1 MRPAGFA
8 ALMLF
13 FAVCALNIHE
23 VMARRKKC
31 PENSWSEGRIIT
43 ELMSN
48 YTKMLPDT
56 EGAVQVN
63 VELHVQDIGS
73 LNEITADFQIDVLF
87 TQYWWDPSL
96 SFMNHSQCIR
106 NITMEPKFLNS
117 IWSPNT
123 CIINSKASAIHSSP
137 TENVMVIIYENGTV
151 WINHR
156 LSVKAPCA
164 LDLRTF
170 PFDTQ
175 TCSLQFESYSHNNE
189 EVSLHW
195 MEEPITMMNK
205 IQLPDFDLVQF
216 DTKREKSEYPNG
228 NWDQLSVSFTF
239 KRRYG
244 FYILQAYFPTFLTI
258 IVSWVSFCMEPK
270 ALPARTT
277 VGVSSLLA
285 ITMMFGNILKNL
297 PRVSYVKAMDVWML
311 SCISFVF
318 GTMVELAF
326 VCYITRCQPGP
337 KRNGEYGGL
346 HSIPAH
352 YHSMSSSQS
361 SMGGGGGAASPYT
374 MGAAYGCMSGR
385 EAMGSLRYRPHPL
398 ANGVCGSGRGALATA
413 ESTRGSLLTYEQQRQ
428 ANPTGGTN
436 RRASQS
442 VHGGNG
448 SIGGGTGGASAYR
461 QSSPSPPPNG
471 RLLGNGS
478 PPAAPPGATPT
489 ANYEMLSQVP
499 PLTFEQINGYA
510 PAPAYLRPRAKRQ
523 NLFRIAPESVD
534 KMSLVCFPLAFTF
547 FNAVY
552 WWYYLSQTFEN
563 RPLSHIG

>member
-1 MRPAGFA
+1 MRPAG
-8 ALMLF
+8 LVPLLF

-170 PFDTQ
+170 PLRTRK
-175 TCSLQFESYSHNNE
+175 
-189 EVSLHW
+189 VSLHW

-244 FYILQAYFPTFLTI
+244 FYILQAYFPNVPNDHRELGLVLHGAESAAGENDRRRLVAARDHDDGELGDEAGHSSFSFL
-258 IVSWVSFCMEPK
+258 FC
-270 ALPARTT
+270 
-277 VGVSSLLA
+277 SS
-285 ITMMFGNILKNL
+285 GNILKNL

-337 KRNGEYGGL
+337 KRNGDRPWAAVEGR
-346 HSIPAH
+346 
-352 YHSMSSSQS
+352 
-361 SMGGGGGAASPYT
+361 ASPYT

-428 ANPTGGTN
+428 ANPAGGTN

-448 SIGGGTGGASAYR
+448 SIGGGGGGASAY
-461 QSSPSPPPNG
+461 
-471 RLLGNGS
+471 
-478 PPAAPPGATPT
+478 PGATPT